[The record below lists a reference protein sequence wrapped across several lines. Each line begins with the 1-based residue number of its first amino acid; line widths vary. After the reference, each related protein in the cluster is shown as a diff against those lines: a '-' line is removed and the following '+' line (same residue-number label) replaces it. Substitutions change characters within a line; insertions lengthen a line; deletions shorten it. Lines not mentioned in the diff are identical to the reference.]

1 MKAMILAAGIGLRLK
16 PLTDKTPKA
25 LIKIG
30 EKTMLELVL
39 ARLVRAGVSSVVI
52 NLFHL
57 ADQVQE
63 FLNKKAP
70 FPVPITISKER
81 ELLDTGGGLKKAA
94 PFFDDGQPF
103 FVHNVD
109 VLSDIDLDAMYR
121 HHLAHPA
128 LATLAVQKRPSSRAL
143 LFDSQGRLCGRQ
155 GKSAPE
161 WAGRPKAGAKPLA
174 FSGIHVVSPELF
186 PKMTESG
193 IFPIMEAYLR
203 LAGEG
208 ETIRAFNA
216 GGAAWNDIGTPARL
230 EEARRTYLRTEQ

>member
-1 MKAMILAAGIGLRLK
+1 
-16 PLTDKTPKA
+16 
-25 LIKIG
+25 
-30 EKTMLELVL
+30 MLELVL

-52 NLFHL
+52 NLFIWPTKFRIFK
-57 ADQVQE
+57 QE
-63 FLNKKAP
+63 GPL
-70 FPVPITISKER
+70 PVPITISKER
-81 ELLDTGGGLKKAA
+81 ELLDTGGGLKK
-94 PFFDDGQPF
+94 PPVFDDGQPF

-128 LATLAVQKRPSSRAL
+128 LATLAVETALLRAL

-161 WAGRPKAGAKPLA
+161 WAGRPSRGQALA

-230 EEARRTYLRTEQ
+230 EEARRTY